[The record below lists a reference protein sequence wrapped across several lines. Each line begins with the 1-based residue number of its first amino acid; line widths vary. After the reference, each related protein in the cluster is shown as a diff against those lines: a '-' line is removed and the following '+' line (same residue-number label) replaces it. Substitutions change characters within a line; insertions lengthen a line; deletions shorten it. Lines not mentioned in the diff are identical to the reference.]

1 MQNAADD
8 EDAEEGETEPGESL
22 SQEDEWPDVDVDRG
36 TAGCMLVIG
45 QCIMMIIG
53 YFSALRFSKGN
64 ILGMAEAP
72 QAAINYLLVTTAAGL
87 LLLYVYNRQ
96 AKQDP
101 VILYT
106 MPIVFLVMVLLLT

>member
-1 MQNAADD
+1 MKNATDD
-8 EDAEEGETEPGESL
+8 EDVEDNETEPGESL
-22 SQEDEWPDVDVDRG
+22 SQTDEWPDVDVDRG
-36 TAGCMLVIG
+36 TAGCLLVIG
-45 QCIMMIIG
+45 QFVMMIIG

-64 ILGMAEAP
+64 ILGMAEAS
-72 QAAINYLLVTTAAGL
+72 QAAINYLLITTAIGL